1 MRPLTKEGEEMKLQ
15 NMAVIFLIIVIP
27 IVLLLS
33 YYISLQIDT
42 LNMQASYNTKLLQAA
57 KEAISS
63 FEINTVE
70 WNEAYSE
77 TADSKRRDITAS
89 INSFITSFAN
99 GMGIGGIGKERILP
113 YIPAIAY
120 TLYDGYYIYSPSET
134 KETIKNSNGVT
145 VFMDEKLTID
155 KTEGIN
161 ENIVKGY
168 NYDKSDNGKVLY
180 QYDSKKGGKPD
191 GTYDGKQFTLNSDY
205 AKSTYAHIL
214 KPFSYY
220 SARYKNGNAD
230 IAVNYTLDNYI
241 NIYGIVNGSYV
252 AKSGYLINTAN
263 VKSINENSFQGITV
277 EKDNITAQIDKE
289 TLTEKIAWKQSEK
302 APYNIGIY
310 TYVYASDN
318 TKVYFDGN
326 TPFQVNSS
334 GIRVNLN
341 ELTSVKY
348 KKLVLLRNK
357 VSGECIEVYQA
368 LVNGN
373 YEGKTISAGKWY
385 IDTKGKEY
393 PGGVNGI
400 DIKEDISSINYYVE
414 AYSFTT
420 WANRYLSTI
429 TVDDMQGDK
438 NGISIK
444 GKIFDAN
451 NDPED
456 ESSIFAQHKREII
469 KQVVISS
476 LNQSITSYSRNSEGT
491 YRLPVLVE
499 TDWDQILSNVSII
512 AFVQNV
518 PIGLKSYNNYVVAT
532 STSNKEYV
540 DPDEI
545 YLSVTDDEYYHL
557 PYCKQIDV
565 TKNMIGYR
573 SIDYIEK
580 YYNEGED
587 TKYYYKHED
596 ISNKADYYCL
606 VQNSLYQKESNVN
619 KTKAYQTALARERYV
634 THSFKK

>member
-1 MRPLTKEGEEMKLQ
+1 MKLQ

-42 LNMQASYNTKLLQAA
+42 LNMQAAYNTKLLQSA

-89 INSFITSFAN
+89 INSFITSLAN
-99 GMGIGGIGKERILP
+99 GMGIGGASKEYILP

-145 VFMDEKLTID
+145 VFMDEKLTRD
-155 KTEGIN
+155 KKESTN

-180 QYDSKKGGKPD
+180 QYDSKKGGSAD
-191 GTYDGKQFTLNSDY
+191 GTYDGEQFTLNSDY
-205 AKSTYAHIL
+205 AKSTYSHIL

-220 SARYKNGNAD
+220 SARYKNENAD

-241 NIYGIVNGSYV
+241 NIYGIVNDRYV
-252 AKSGYLINTAN
+252 TRSGYLINKSN
-263 VKSINENSFQGITV
+263 VTSINENSFQGITV
-277 EKDNITAQIDKE
+277 KKDNITAQIDKE
-289 TLTEKIAWKQSEK
+289 TLTEKIAWKQSEN

-326 TPFQVNSS
+326 TSFQVNSS
-334 GIRVNLN
+334 GIKIDLSG
-341 ELTSVKY
+341 LSSVKY
-348 KKLVLLRNK
+348 KKLVLLGNK
-357 VSGECIEVYQA
+357 SSGECIEVYQA
-368 LVNGN
+368 LTTGN
-373 YEGKTISAGKWY
+373 YEGKTITAGSWY
-385 IDTKGKEY
+385 ADTKGTPY
-393 PGGVNGI
+393 SGINGI
-400 DIKEDISSINYYVE
+400 DIKEDVSSINYYVE
-414 AYSFTT
+414 AYAFTI
-420 WANRYLSTI
+420 WVNNNLGSI
-429 TVDDMQGDK
+429 TVGDMQGDK

-451 NDPED
+451 SDPED
-456 ESSIFAQHKREII
+456 ESSTFAQHKREII

-476 LNQSITSYSRNSEGT
+476 LNQSITSYSRNSKGT
-491 YRLPVLVE
+491 YRLPVLTE
-499 TDWDQILSNVSII
+499 TDWDQILRNVSII

-518 PIGLKSYNNYVVAT
+518 PIGLKYYNNYAIAT

-545 YLSVTDDEYYHL
+545 YLNVKDGSDEYYHL
-557 PYCKQIDV
+557 PYCTKIDAN
-565 TKNMIGYR
+565 KNLIGYR
-573 SIDYIEK
+573 NIDYIAKSYEE
-580 YYNEGED
+580 NEE

-606 VQNSLYQKESNVN
+606 VQNSLYQKSSDAN
-619 KTKAYQTALARERYV
+619 KAKAYQTALARERYV